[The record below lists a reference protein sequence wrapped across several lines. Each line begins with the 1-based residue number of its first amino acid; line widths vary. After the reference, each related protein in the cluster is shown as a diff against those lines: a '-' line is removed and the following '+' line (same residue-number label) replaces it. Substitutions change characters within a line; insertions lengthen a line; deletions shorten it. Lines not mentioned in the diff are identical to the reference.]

1 MENLCVTAESDGEI
15 ARLKAVSAENASDW
29 LEAMPIPSLGLKLDN
44 TQLKI
49 SCALRLGA
57 KICHPHKC
65 ICGKE
70 VESNGLHGLSCKNSS
85 GRLPRHAQV
94 NDLIKRALQSA
105 HIPTVLEPK
114 GVTRDDGK
122 RPDGM
127 TNFPWSKGKNM
138 VWDFTFSNTLAPSYI
153 KNSSKEAGK
162 IASEKE
168 DN

>member
-1 MENLCVTAESDGEI
+1 MENLCVTAKSDGEI

-94 NDLIKRALQSA
+94 NDLIKHGL
-105 HIPTVLEPK
+105 
-114 GVTRDDGK
+114 
-122 RPDGM
+122 
-127 TNFPWSKGKNM
+127 
-138 VWDFTFSNTLAPSYI
+138 
-153 KNSSKEAGK
+153 
-162 IASEKE
+162 
-168 DN
+168 